1 MAALFASVYARGEA
15 GGGTMFNGSIL
26 VATDGSALSEKAIAT
41 AVDLARLAGAKLIGF
56 TAVEP
61 YRYAGIGE
69 SSGVA
74 ASDHQARI
82 GAEASARLAVVAR
95 LARAAGVECHT
106 SMLEADEPYRAT
118 IAAAEKHGCGLIVMA
133 SHGRRGMRALVLG
146 SETQRVLTHT
156 TLPVLVVR

>member
-95 LARAAGVECHT
+95 LARAAGVECHNLT
-106 SMLEADEPYRAT
+106 ARRSPRPRST
-118 IAAAEKHGCGLIVMA
+118 AAG
-133 SHGRRGMRALVLG
+133 
-146 SETQRVLTHT
+146 
-156 TLPVLVVR
+156 